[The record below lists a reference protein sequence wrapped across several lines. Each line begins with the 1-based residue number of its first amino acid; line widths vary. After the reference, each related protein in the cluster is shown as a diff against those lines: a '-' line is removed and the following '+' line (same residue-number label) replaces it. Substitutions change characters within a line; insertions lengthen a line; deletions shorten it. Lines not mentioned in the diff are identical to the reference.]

1 MKRIIRFLGKYLA
14 FEVALF
20 NVLAL
25 GIFFNDKGRKSSLSF
40 GMKFFKRLFAISI
53 PLPRF
58 EHHHEKEA

>member
-1 MKRIIRFLGKYLA
+1 MSKILYFLGRYLA
-14 FEVALF
+14 FEIAFF